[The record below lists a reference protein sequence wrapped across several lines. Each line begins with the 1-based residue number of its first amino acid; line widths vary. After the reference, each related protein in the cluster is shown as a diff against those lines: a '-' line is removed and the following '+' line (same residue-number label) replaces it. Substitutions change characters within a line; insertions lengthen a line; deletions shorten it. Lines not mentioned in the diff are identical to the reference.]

1 MCWYDFLYIGRT
13 TESTRN
19 HVIFLRNLFKY
30 VFVFVLIFLLE
41 SIEIN
46 RFFTRHEQIWIIFLT
61 MTTSIGAKSQEIE
74 HQKKKTK
81 TLHQQYIVRCKMRIN
96 WRICFCL
103 NFSLRK
109 EKLNSE
115 AWAAMI
121 YFGGWNA
128 VCHITNNEKCLIEP
142 FFSDLNK
149 PPQCICN
156 RCGGHCALGS
166 VSFRFMFVSHLFQL
180 IV

>member
-1 MCWYDFLYIGRT
+1 MNEIFVYFGEFPWNVMCWYEDFLYIGRT

-41 SIEIN
+41 SIEID

-109 EKLNSE
+109 EKLRSLSCDDLF
-115 AWAAMI
+115 WWM
-121 YFGGWNA
+121 
-128 VCHITNNEKCLIEP
+128 KCCL
-142 FFSDLNK
+142 SYYK
-149 PPQCICN
+149 
-156 RCGGHCALGS
+156 
-166 VSFRFMFVSHLFQL
+166 
-180 IV
+180 